1 MSYSSRLGHL
11 RRSLVLKRRPHGNP
25 RPHDFE
31 LIEDEVPSPGPGEV
45 VTRTIW
51 LSIDPYMRGRL
62 SERKSYV
69 PSVQIGEV
77 MTGESVGEVIA
88 SNDPRFAAGD
98 VVVGSRGW
106 QTHSVTPGGQLAKI
120 DRPGPPLSTY
130 LGVLGMPGTTAYS
143 GMKDIGEPKRGETVV
158 ISAASGAVGSVAGQ
172 LAKRE
177 GARVIGVAGGP
188 EKCLFVQ
195 ETLGFD
201 DCVDHRSVD
210 LRQALA
216 DACPDGIDVY
226 WENVGGALQAA
237 AFDRLNTF
245 ARVVMCGMVS
255 QYNAAEFPPGP
266 NLGFVVGKRVRI
278 QGMIVF
284 DKPERYAEWRELAK
298 PWIMD
303 GSLKYREDIYEGLEN
318 APAALGALLEGK
330 NFGKMLV
337 KVGEELG

>member
-1 MSYSSRLGHL
+1 
-11 RRSLVLKRRPHGNP
+11 
-25 RPHDFE
+25 
-31 LIEDEVPSPGPGEV
+31 
-45 VTRTIW
+45 
-51 LSIDPYMRGRL
+51 
-62 SERKSYV
+62 
-69 PSVQIGEV
+69 
-77 MTGESVGEVIA
+77 
-88 SNDPRFAAGD
+88 
-98 VVVGSRGW
+98 
-106 QTHSVTPGGQLAKI
+106 
-120 DRPGPPLSTY
+120 
-130 LGVLGMPGTTAYS
+130 
-143 GMKDIGEPKRGETVV
+143 
-158 ISAASGAVGSVAGQ
+158 VAGQ